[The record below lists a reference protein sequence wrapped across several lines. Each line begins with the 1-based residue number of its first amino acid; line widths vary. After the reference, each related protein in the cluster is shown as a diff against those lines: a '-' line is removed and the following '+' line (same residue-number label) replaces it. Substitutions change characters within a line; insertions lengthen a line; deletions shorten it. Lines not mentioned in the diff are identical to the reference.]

1 MLIFSW
7 PYKCPG
13 LREQAA
19 VSMTPA
25 QPPAWDAPPLWLGPR
40 GQLPPQCDEKSVLS
54 AQPCAFPEHMS
65 DILLAA
71 GVSEQ
76 GIKIATRPL
85 VESRPHANP
94 GSRPLVLS
102 MRLRLHKVGSYARR
116 ELGDRAE
123 ARLQQWLVA

>member
-1 MLIFSW
+1 MMPVQS
-7 PYKCPG
+7 
-13 LREQAA
+13 
-19 VSMTPA
+19 
-25 QPPAWDAPPLWLGPR
+25 PAWDAPPLWLGPR
-40 GQLPPQCDEKSVLS
+40 GQLPLQCDEKSVLS

-76 GIKIATRPL
+76 GLKIATRPL

-102 MRLRLHKVGSYARR
+102 IRLPLHEVGSYTVR
-116 ELGDRAE
+116 ELGDRAA
-123 ARLQQWLVA
+123 ARLEQWLVA